1 MSILNLR
8 KQNEAP
14 IPAKPETSQKPR
26 LQTWTAIVEPMSGT
40 GRRQE
45 LHAVATSEQ
54 DARRSFARRK
64 LRVRSIRALKD
75 LKPVV
80 AAGKVSPS
88 ELATFCKQMS
98 IMIET
103 GMSTQEALE
112 YILEE
117 IDNKALTKAIA
128 YILEDIRGGSM
139 EVWEAFTRHPGIFDS
154 VFCALVKS
162 GETTGAL
169 PAMFEV
175 LSLRAE
181 RGSRFQD
188 QIRQALMYPI
198 GLLVT
203 GFIVLVIIYYKV
215 VPTFTHMYKEL
226 GSDLPFMTRITVSI
240 SNFIADHFLLLSI
253 IFVGGGFWFWR
264 WRKTPKGRAFLQ
276 RIAMLNHYLRDII
289 EKTSLSFASR
299 ALSTLIKGGAT
310 FHKAL
315 ELASEAAT
323 LDIHK
328 DALNSILEEIRSGQ
342 SDLPTAMEQ
351 HYAFRQLFKSCVKV
365 GYRTGNLDVM
375 LLKAAEVYEADVEA
389 RLRQLSSIIEPA
401 IIIIIGVIIGFIV
414 LSLYLPVLNLVNVLG
429 T

>member
-1 MSILNLR
+1 VPNAA
-8 KQNEAP
+8 KGE
-14 IPAKPETSQKPR
+14 PAEKPR

-45 LHAVATSEQ
+45 LHTVATTEQ
-54 DARRSFARRK
+54 DARKIFYRRK

-80 AAGKVSPS
+80 AAGKVPASD
-88 ELATFCKQMS
+88 LATFCKQMA
-98 IMIET
+98 IMTDT
-103 GMSTQEALE
+103 GMSMQEALE

-117 IDNKALTKAIA
+117 TDNKALTKAIA

-139 EVWEAFTRHPGIFDS
+139 DAWEAFTRHPGLFDS

-181 RGSRFQD
+181 RGSKFQNE
-188 QIRQALMYPI
+188 IRQALMYPI
-198 GLLVT
+198 GLLMT
-203 GFIVLVIIYYKV
+203 GFVVVVIIYWKV
-215 VPTFTHMYKEL
+215 VPTFAHMYKEL
-226 GSDLPFMTRITVSI
+226 GAELPWMTQVTVSI
-240 SNFIADHFLLLSI
+240 SGFVANHFLILSAI
-253 IFVGGGFWFWR
+253 LAGAGAWFFR
-264 WRKTPKGRAFLQ
+264 WRKTPKGRAFFQ
-276 RIAMLNHYLRDII
+276 RIAMVHRFTRDII
-289 EKTSLSFASR
+289 EKTSLAFASR

-310 FHKAL
+310 FHKAI
-315 ELASEAAT
+315 ELAAEAAT
-323 LDIHK
+323 LDMHK
-328 DALNSILEEIRSGQ
+328 EALNNILEDLRSGQ

-365 GYRTGNLDVM
+365 GYRTGTLDVM
-375 LLKAAEVYEADVEA
+375 LLKAAEVYESDVEA
-389 RLRQLSSIIEPA
+389 KLRQLSSMLEPM
-401 IIIIIGVIIGFIV
+401 IIIVIGIIIGFIV
-414 LSLYLPVLNLVNVLG
+414 LSLYLPVLNLVHVLG